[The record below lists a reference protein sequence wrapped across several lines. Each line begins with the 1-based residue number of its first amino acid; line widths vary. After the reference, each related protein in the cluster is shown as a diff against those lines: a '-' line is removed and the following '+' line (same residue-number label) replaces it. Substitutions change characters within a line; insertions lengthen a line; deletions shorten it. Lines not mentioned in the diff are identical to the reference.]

1 MKKISILLFAFA
13 AVLSFNACSDDD
25 DFSFVAK
32 PDPEGIS
39 FENEPLA
46 SYALEAE
53 NENNLAE
60 RFVWNAVDFD
70 APTPVKYELQSS
82 VENTFEGM
90 TILASDL
97 TETNYGV
104 TVKNMIS
111 LAEEAGLD
119 SDPDT
124 EAPNTGNL
132 FFRVRAYVGDKA
144 SNLVEQLSDTL
155 SLYVVLVEPKDD
167 AEPIELKPQLFLVGD
182 ATAAGWNPENTNTPL
197 FRDPENENVFFFTGR
212 FAGGADVEGFK
223 LLETLGQW
231 QPQWG
236 LDNGNVSNSDLLGSD
251 PSAFKV
257 SEDTYYSFSINKE
270 DLTYTWEK
278 YDASA
283 APIYSSIGIL
293 GDATADGWD
302 ADQDLTKS
310 TFDPHIWYI
319 EGITVTDG
327 EAKFRLDNT
336 WDTSW
341 GADTALSGQ
350 GTLGG
355 PNIPVSAGTYNVW
368 FNDIDGR
375 YLFIRQV
382 TEE

>member
-1 MKKISILLFAFA
+1 MKKISLLLIAFIA
-13 AVLSFNACSDDD
+13 TLSFNACSDDD
-25 DFSFVAK
+25 EFTFVAK

-39 FENEPLA
+39 FENTPLA
-46 SYALEAE
+46 SYELEAE

-60 RFVWNAVDFD
+60 RFVWNAANFD

-82 VENTFEGM
+82 ADNTFDGI
-90 TILASDL
+90 TVLASDL

-104 TVKNMIS
+104 TIKSMIT
-111 LAEEAGLD
+111 LAEDAGLD
-119 SDPDT
+119 SDPET

-132 FFRVRAYVGDKA
+132 FFRVRAYVGDKT

-155 SLYVVLVEPKDD
+155 SLNVVLVEPTDG
-167 AEPIELKPQLFLVGD
+167 AEPIELKPQFYLVGD
-182 ATAAGWNPENTNTPL
+182 ATAAGWNPDNTNTPL
-197 FRDPENENVFFFTGR
+197 FRDPENDNAYYFTGR

-223 LLETLGQW
+223 LLETLGEW

-236 LDNGNVSNSDLLGSD
+236 LDGTDVSNNEILGGD

-257 SEDTYYSFSINKE
+257 SEDAYYSFSINKE

-293 GDATADGWD
+293 GDATEGGWD
-302 ADQDLTKS
+302 EDQDMIKS

-319 EGITVTDG
+319 EGITITDG
-327 EAKFRLDNT
+327 EAKFRLDNE
-336 WDTSW
+336 WETSW

-350 GTLGG
+350 GTIGG
-355 PNIPVSAGTYNVW
+355 PNIPATAGTYNVW

-382 TEE
+382 TE